1 MTHLFIMMHLQC
13 LYSLIHLHLSG
24 IDLGQVHALL
34 AANIFSNIMSGVA
47 HGLSQLWNGVT
58 TVASKVI
65 NGATQLFSDVVSTLL
80 SPIVKLLISLFWNS
94 KIGLWLVNHSIA
106 GTIFVL
112 ENGKNGLNS
121 SKYLENIIDKNP
133 LELIFS
139 GNHVAIFNYIDSNI
153 TTIFLVISIFILL
166 AGIIFACQ
174 RAMISTVLDNNL
186 WRTELFQTSFN
197 VIFVVVFLSLLPYII
212 DLFLQ
217 LDGVILLSFQKLMMG
232 IHLNGLNHMS
242 TLFGKNI
249 IKSFFDNK
257 TPTLWQV
264 ACEMGADSQT
274 INACLSKGAGTGF
287 IFNFMFLL
295 ISLGT
300 AIWVKFYYF
309 WREISFTILYAL
321 GYLQIPMIVFHTQRW
336 HFTRWCTAMFGVI
349 FIQAI
354 NGLVVTLM
362 SLFWMACLYDLNSS
376 NTSIAGSF
384 GIMITMVMILLVFQP
399 VSNVIAHQLGIDT
412 KMTDN
417 LRESSSSSLKGVAAV
432 ITGAIV
438 GGVAGGIS
446 GIKGISKL
454 TAGSLGALKA
464 KREALAAAKD
474 ADNRTNRLHPKM
486 PRSYYTNSNLAKSG
500 LHDLNRGARAL
511 AGTVGKNAANLIEM
525 GAGLKP
531 KDKDE
536 DYLKN
541 LGKTEAGG
549 IIDDNLKAA
558 KGLTKK
564 ALHRL
569 GLNTLA
575 DHINADRGLFNK
587 NNKADKNNSDIDAA
601 ALNKENINDHLG
613 EDVHGKD
620 ATAKKQSA
628 INSNH
633 TDENSR
639 VASSVL
645 RSRAHSAVNPAWER
659 SKAQAVIDSM
669 NDALA
674 SEGAITDPNQSDYNN
689 DNVSPN
695 SVSAKFRNNLRKHGF
710 TNDEAEKISGTVMSG
725 LTDHNGYAANAGTSA
740 NGIDP
745 KPDQSINNLDDVGNS
760 NTAMAD
766 INETPIARNG
776 LIARNFNNGNT
787 TPVTTM
793 SPQELNDNILRNADG
808 TVAPDAIQAHV
819 SNNGSYI
826 TAAMNDGSFKNISS
840 SDLGD
845 VSLDDHQEIVQ
856 PLSLDNGVLQPATS
870 DGHVQAATLY
880 QNKQAVSAVGRI
892 PAINSLLADYNANN
906 GVATGYHNDAIPVA
920 NNLVDL
926 GGYTG
931 EHLAND
937 NNFTKFALNADHD
950 ASYVVGWDDS
960 ANKWKRISPKMSG
973 IDNLS
978 GGTNVEVPL
987 NLNDATMQFADDD
1000 SLHGAN
1006 ITNDLN
1012 DSSVNKTVAS
1022 WLKNIKLNNY
1032 VHPTAFNKTN
1042 YMKNH
1047 YGNQNINTISFSTDE

>member
-1 MTHLFIMMHLQC
+1 MIHLLIMTHLN
-13 LYSLIHLHLSG
+13 LYNLLHLHLSG
-24 IDLGQVHALL
+24 INLVQAHILL
-34 AANIFSNIMSGVA
+34 SANIFSHIMSGIT

-58 TVASKVI
+58 TAASKII

-94 KIGLWLVNHSIA
+94 KIGVWLVNHSIA

-112 ENGKNGLNS
+112 ENGSNGLNS

-133 LELIFS
+133 LELVFS

-186 WRTELFQTSFN
+186 WRTELFQTGFN
-197 VIFVVVFLSLLPYII
+197 VIFVVVFLSLFPYII
-212 DLFLQ
+212 SLFLQ
-217 LDGVILLSFQKLMMG
+217 LNGVILLSFQKLMMG

-242 TLFGKNI
+242 TLFGKDI
-249 IKSFFDNK
+249 IKSFFNNK

-274 INACLSKGAGTGF
+274 INTCLSKGAGTGF

-321 GYLQIPMIVFHTQRW
+321 GYLQIAMMVFRTQRW

-376 NTSIAGSF
+376 NTSIADSF

-417 LRESSSSSLKGVAAV
+417 LRESSSSSLKGVSTL
-432 ITGAIV
+432 ITGAVV
-438 GGVAGGIS
+438 GGVAGSIS
-446 GIKGISKL
+446 GAKGISKL
-454 TAGSLGALKA
+454 TSGSIGALKA
-464 KREALAAAKD
+464 KHEALAAAKD
-474 ADNRTNRLHPKM
+474 ANNRTNRLHPKM

-500 LHDLNRGARAL
+500 LHDLNKGARTL
-511 AGTVGKNAANLIEM
+511 TGMVGKNAANLIGM
-525 GAGLKP
+525 GAGLEP
-531 KDKDE
+531 KDNN
-536 DYLKN
+536 YLKN

-564 ALHRL
+564 TLHNL

-587 NNKADKNNSDIDAA
+587 NNNGNKNNSDIDEATV
-601 ALNKENINDHLG
+601 NKANVNDNLG
-613 EDVHGKD
+613 KNVYGKD
-620 ATAKKQSA
+620 ATAKKSSA
-628 INSNH
+628 INSNY
-633 TDENSR
+633 TNKNSR

-645 RSRAHSAVNPAWER
+645 RARAHSAVNPAWER
-659 SKAQAVIDSM
+659 SKAQAVINSM
-669 NDALA
+669 NDALD
-674 SEGAITDPNQSDYNN
+674 SEGAITNPNQSGFNN
-689 DNVSPN
+689 DNVNPN
-695 SVSAKFRNNLRKHGF
+695 SVSDKFKNNLRKHGF
-710 TNDEAEKISGTVMSG
+710 TNDEVEHISRAVMSS
-725 LTDHNGYAANAGTSA
+725 LPDYNGYAANVGTNIS
-740 NGIDP
+740 GIDP
-745 KPDQSINNLDDVGNS
+745 NPKTNQSVNNLDDISNS
-760 NTAMAD
+760 NAVMSD
-766 INETPIARNG
+766 ISATPVIKQG
-776 LIARNFNNGNT
+776 LMKRNFNDYDVA
-787 TPVTTM
+787 PITTM

-826 TAAMNDGSFKNISS
+826 TAAMNDGSFRNISS

-856 PLSLDNGVLQPATS
+856 PLSLNNGVLQPLTS
-870 DGHVQAATLY
+870 DGHTQAATLY
-880 QNKQAVSAVGRI
+880 QNKRAISAVGQI
-892 PAINSLLADYNANN
+892 PAIHSLLADYNANN
-906 GVATGYHNDAIPVA
+906 GMITGYHSDAIPVA
-920 NNLVDL
+920 NGLVDL

-937 NNFTKFALNADHD
+937 NNFTKFALNANHD
-950 ASYVVGWDDS
+950 DSYVVGWDDS
-960 ANKWKRISPKMSG
+960 TNKWKRVSPKMNG
-973 IDNLS
+973 ISNLS
-978 GGTNVEVPL
+978 SGTNVEVPL
-987 NLNDATMQFADDD
+987 NLKDATMQFADDT
-1000 SLHGAN
+1000 SLHGAH
-1006 ITNDLN
+1006 ITNDFN
-1012 DSSVNKTVAS
+1012 DSSFNKIVAS